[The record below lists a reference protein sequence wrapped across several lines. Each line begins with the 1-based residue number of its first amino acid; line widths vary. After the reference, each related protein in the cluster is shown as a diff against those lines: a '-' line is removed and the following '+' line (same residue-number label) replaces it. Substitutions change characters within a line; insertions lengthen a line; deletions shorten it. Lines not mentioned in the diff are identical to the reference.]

1 MIGKMEKVSL
11 RDIWKNEAKDFSS
24 WLYDNLDVLSEELE
38 LKLTPIKKEKDVGTF
53 SADILAEDIDGET
66 VIIENQLEKTD
77 HDHLGKILT
86 YISNVGAKIAIWIS
100 SKPRPEHERAIEW
113 LNQASMDAY
122 FYLIKVEAFK
132 IGNSEPAPKFTIISG
147 PSETAISIGREKK
160 ELTERHKKRLQF
172 WESLLEKSKKKTNL
186 HSNITPGVNS
196 WISTGAGKTGLS
208 YDYGITYKNGQVEL
222 YIDTGNYEE
231 NKKIF
236 DEFFKNKG
244 HIEEV
249 FGGKLEWNRLDNKR
263 ASRIR
268 KIYDYANLND
278 EDKWDNLQEDMIN
291 DMIRLEK
298 ALKKFI
304 HKVG

>member
-1 MIGKMEKVSL
+1 MIGKMEKVKL

-38 LKLTPIKKEKDVGTF
+38 LKLTPIKKEKDIGTF
-53 SADILAEDIDGET
+53 SADILAEDINGEA

-147 PSETAISIGREKK
+147 PSETATSVGREKK
-160 ELTERHKKRLQF
+160 ELTERHKKRLEF
-172 WESLLEKSKKKTNL
+172 WKSLLEKSKGKTNL
-186 HSNITPGVNS
+186 HSNITPGVDS

-208 YDYGITYKNGQVEL
+208 YNYVITYKYSQIEF
-222 YIDTGNYEE
+222 YIDRGKYEE

-236 DEFFKNKG
+236 DELFKNKEQ
-244 HIEEV
+244 IEVV
-249 FGGKLEWNRLDNKR
+249 FGGKLEWQRLDDKR

-268 KIYDYANLND
+268 KTYDYANLND
-278 EDKWDNLQEDMIN
+278 IEKWDKLQEDMIN
-291 DMIRLEK
+291 GMIRLEK
-298 ALKKFI
+298 ALRKFI
-304 HKVG
+304 NKV

>member
-1 MIGKMEKVSL
+1 MIGKMEKVKL

-24 WLYDNLDVLSEELE
+24 WLFDNLDVLSEELE
-38 LKLTPIKKEKDVGTF
+38 LKLTPVEKEKSVGTF
-53 SADILAEDIDGET
+53 SADILAEDVSGNT

-122 FYLIKVEAFK
+122 FYLVKVEAFK
-132 IGNSEPAPKFTIISG
+132 IGDSEPAPKFTIISG
-147 PSETAISIGREKK
+147 PSEVATSIGREKK
-160 ELTERHKKRLQF
+160 ELTERHKKRLEF
-172 WESLLEKSKKKTNL
+172 WKSLLKKSKEKTSL
-186 HSNITPGVNS
+186 HSNITPAVDS
-196 WISTGAGKTGLS
+196 WISTGAGKSGLS
-208 YDYGITYKNGQVEL
+208 YNYVITYKYGQIEL
-222 YIDTGNYEE
+222 YIDRGNYEE

-236 DEFFKNKG
+236 DELFKNKEN
-244 HIEEV
+244 IEEV
-249 FGGKLEWNRLDNKR
+249 FSGKLEWQRLDDKR

-268 KIYDYANLND
+268 KTYDYADLND
-278 EDKWDNLQEDMIN
+278 VEKWDKLQENMIN

-304 HKVG
+304 NKI

>member
-1 MIGKMEKVSL
+1 MIGKMEKVKL

-38 LKLTPIKKEKDVGTF
+38 LKLTPIEKEKGIGTF
-53 SADILAEDIDGET
+53 SADILAEDINGET

-86 YISNVGAKIAIWIS
+86 YISNVGAKVAIWIS
-100 SKPRPEHERAIEW
+100 SNPRPEHERAIEW

-132 IGNSEPAPKFTIISG
+132 IGDSEPAPKFTIISG
-147 PSETAISIGREKK
+147 PSETATFIGEKKK
-160 ELTERHKKRLQF
+160 ELTERHKNRLKF
-172 WESLLEKSKKKTNL
+172 WESLLEKSKEKTNL
-186 HSNITPGVNS
+186 HSNITPS
-196 WISTGAGKTGLS
+196 ADAWISTGAGKSGLS
-208 YDYGITYKNGQVEL
+208 YDYGITYKYGRIEF
-222 YIDTGNYEE
+222 YIDTGKYEE

-236 DEFFKNKG
+236 DELFRNKE

-249 FGGKLEWNRLDNKR
+249 FGGKLEWQRLDNKR

-268 KIYDYANLND
+268 KVYDYANLND
-278 EDKWDNLQEDMIN
+278 VEKWDKLQGDMIN
-291 DMIRLEK
+291 DMIQLEK

-304 HKVG
+304 HKI